1 MNRGS
6 EGAVDALV
14 SHSAIRGVS
23 RGGDGMRSCIGI
35 GVGARARVIWG
46 SFVCGGGVEWRN
58 GEQVVESGLECW
70 MRSAM
75 GLIGIMNSLRPLYG
89 YGRMFD
95 GSRRIYPS
103 CLRIPIY
110 HEPQMVWVWVI
121 LRP

>member
-46 SFVCGGGVEWRN
+46 SFVCGGGAEWGN
-58 GEQVVESGLECW
+58 GEQVVRVRYGVLDEVCD
-70 MRSAM
+70 
-75 GLIGIMNSLRPLYG
+75 GIDWDY
-89 YGRMFD
+89 
-95 GSRRIYPS
+95 
-103 CLRIPIY
+103 
-110 HEPQMVWVWVI
+110 E
-121 LRP
+121 